1 MEKNVLL
8 TISYD
13 GSGFS
18 GWQKQPD
25 QVTVQGYL
33 ETVLSSVFHTQVVLN
48 GTSRTDAGVHALG
61 QRASFQADIKLPV
74 ERIPLVVNNVLA
86 GREKGSYAIAPIRIV
101 SAEEM
106 PPAFHAR
113 FDAKG
118 KKYIYRINN
127 TGVVDLF
134 RRHYVYHVDRPL
146 NVSAMKDAAAYLKG
160 THDFKSFES
169 AGGNPRKTTVR
180 TIFDIEVLA
189 QKQLLGESAG
199 NRSARVRVQNGSAEV
214 LAGVMPSDASMQPS
228 LFCASAGNPLD
239 TAVEGHAGERGFAGG
254 VEIHISGDGFLYNM
268 VRIITG
274 TLVDIGLG
282 KKAAGDM
289 KHILACRDRSA
300 AGHTAPPYGL
310 YLAEVYYREQ
320 SK

>member
-18 GWQKQPD
+18 GWQRQPD
-25 QVTVQGYL
+25 KITVQGYL
-33 ETVLSSVFHTQVVLN
+33 ETVLSSVFHLPIVLN

-61 QRASFQADIKLPV
+61 QRASFQADIKIPV

-86 GREKGSYAIAPIRIV
+86 GCEKGSFAIAPIRIA

-127 TGVVDLF
+127 TGAVDIF
-134 RRHYVYHVDRPL
+134 QRNYVYHVDRPL
-146 NVSAMKDAAAYLKG
+146 DVRAMKRAAGYLKG

-180 TIFDIEVLA
+180 TIFD
-189 QKQLLGESAG
+189 
-199 NRSARVRVQNGSAEV
+199 AEV
-214 LAGVMPSDASMQPS
+214 LADS
-228 LFCASAGNPLD
+228 LLD
-239 TAVEGHAGERGFAGG
+239 TGVEEGGSRKDFAGI

-274 TLVDIGLG
+274 TLVEIGLG
-282 KKAAGDM
+282 KKTAGDM
-289 KHILACRDRSA
+289 KQILACGDRST

-310 YLAEVYYREQ
+310 YLAEVYYRGQ